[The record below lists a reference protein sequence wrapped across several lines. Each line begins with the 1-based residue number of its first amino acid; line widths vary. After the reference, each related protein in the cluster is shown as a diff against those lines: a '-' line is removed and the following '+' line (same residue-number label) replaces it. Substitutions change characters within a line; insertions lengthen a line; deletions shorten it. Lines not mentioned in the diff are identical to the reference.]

1 MSKITPETNSQA
13 LDLWREFI
21 RLLEIREESD
31 SGREFSPNRIH
42 SCRVMDGQQMNDII
56 AAAKTLLDTQSKH

>member
-1 MSKITPETNSQA
+1 MSKITPEINSQA

-31 SGREFSPNRIH
+31 SGREFSPNRIQ
-42 SCRVMDGQQMNDII
+42 SCRVVDGQRIDEII
-56 AAAKTLLDTQSKH
+56 TAAKSLLGTQSQP

>member
-31 SGREFSPNRIH
+31 SGREFSPNQLV
-42 SCRVMDGQQMNDII
+42 SCRVVDGERINEII
-56 AAAKTLLDTQSKH
+56 TAAKSLLDTQHQP

>member
-1 MSKITPETNSQA
+1 MSKITPESNLQA

-42 SCRVMDGQQMNDII
+42 SCRVMDGQRMEDII
-56 AAAKTLLDTQSKH
+56 AAAKTLLDTQSQP

>member
-1 MSKITPETNSQA
+1 MSKISPETNRQA

-31 SGREFSPNRIH
+31 SGREFSPNQLV
-42 SCRVMDGQQMNDII
+42 SCRVMDGQRIDEII
-56 AAAKTLLDTQSKH
+56 TAAKTLLDTQSQP

>member
-1 MSKITPETNSQA
+1 MSKITPENNRQA

-31 SGREFSPNRIH
+31 SGREFSPNRIQ
-42 SCRVMDGQQMNDII
+42 SCRVIDGQRINEII
-56 AAAKTLLDTQSKH
+56 AAAKTLLDTQSQP

>member
-1 MSKITPETNSQA
+1 MSKITHKTNSQA

-31 SGREFSPNRIH
+31 SGREFSPNRIQ
-42 SCRVMDGQQMNDII
+42 SCRVVDGQRIDEII
-56 AAAKTLLDTQSKH
+56 TAAKTLLDTQTQP

>member
-1 MSKITPETNSQA
+1 MSKITPETNRQA

-31 SGREFSPNRIH
+31 SGREFSPNRIQ
-42 SCRVMDGQQMNDII
+42 SCRVVDGQRIDEII
-56 AAAKTLLDTQSKH
+56 TAAKSLLDTQTQP

>member
-1 MSKITPETNSQA
+1 MSKITPENRQA

-31 SGREFSPNRIH
+31 SGREFSPNRIQ
-42 SCRVMDGQQMNDII
+42 SCRVVDGQQMEDII
-56 AAAKTLLDTQSKH
+56 TAAKSLLDTQSQP